1 MKRKN
6 CIIIIVIFVIKRV
19 YCCCSCT
26 FGMSQRQKPFLHN
39 TQVTKVKII
48 LILFFIT
55 HMAKK
60 AYGIVSYP
68 RIAHVLHV
76 IIIVIVVYY
85 RYCFA
90 FIYYYYYYFYTF
102 FALNLYTPFVCS
114 IRCIFIFIFFL
125 LLLSSFCRVH
135 IFILFFIQGNNGK
148 LHLQRVDTTCGSAS
162 DMLKES

>member
-90 FIYYYYYYFYTF
+90 FIYYYYYFYTF

-114 IRCIFIFIFFL
+114 IRCIFIIFF
-125 LLLSSFCRVH
+125 SAIII
-135 IFILFFIQGNNGK
+135 IFLQGTYFYIIFYSG
-148 LHLQRVDTTCGSAS
+148 Q
-162 DMLKES
+162 